1 MPFLFKSFPGT
12 SKVLETLIG
21 TCVLLGAIPA
31 FAQSANNSSLTA
43 TMSPADVGPGG
54 TSTLRLTVNYIHK
67 DDISQDDRS
76 GFGMIVKLALP
87 LQAAGPSTTIATDCG
102 TADVIMGSDT
112 ISISGGELNPSIT
125 SCSIELPIVWP
136 ESAAVLCG
144 PDAIVKSKI
153 DRFDPKNGSFGVLM
167 SDDPQ
172 NPKALTWVSLACSEP
187 KSGPAGPQGPTGP
200 AGPDGKAGPAGPDGA
215 AGAVG
220 AMGPA
225 GPGCTANICTAPETA
240 EPIPTTGT
248 WALMLMGLL
257 LAAFGM
263 QRLRRP
269 SQTPVR
275 VTGHRQ
281 S

>member
-125 SCSIELPIVWP
+125 NCSIELPIVWP

-144 PDAIVKSKI
+144 PGAIVKSKI
-153 DRFDPKNGSFGVLM
+153 DRFGALL

-172 NPKALTWVSLACSEP
+172 NPKALTWVSLACSAP
-187 KSGPAGPQGPTGP
+187 QSGPAGPQGPAGP

-263 QRLRRP
+263 QRLRGT

-275 VTGHRQ
+275 ATGHRQ

>member
-1 MPFLFKSFPGT
+1 MLFSFKSFQGT
-12 SKVLETLIG
+12 SKALQALVAACVVLG
-21 TCVLLGAIPA
+21 TIPA
-31 FAQSANNSSLTA
+31 FAQSVSPSSLTA
-43 TMSPADVGPGG
+43 NMSPADVGPGG
-54 TSTLRLTVNYIHK
+54 VSTLLLTFNFLP
-67 DDISQDDRS
+67 DPNQQASPLE
-76 GFGMIVKLALP
+76 MEVKLALP
-87 LQAAGPSTTIATDCG
+87 LQPAGPATNITAGCG

-112 ISISGGELNPSIT
+112 IRISGGLLNSSNPS
-125 SCSIELPIVWP
+125 CSMELPIIWQAH
-136 ESAAVLCG
+136 AAALCG
-144 PDAIVKSKI
+144 PGAIVKSKME
-153 DRFDPKNGSFGVLM
+153 RSHPMV

-172 NPKALTWVSLACSEP
+172 NPDALTWVSLACSEP
-187 KSGPAGPQGPTGP
+187 KSGPAGPQGPAGP

-263 QRLRRP
+263 QRLRGP
-269 SQTPVR
+269 SQAPVHA
-275 VTGHRQ
+275 TGHRQ